1 MKKFL
6 FLSLALTC
14 ALAGYAQKPTVKDG
28 YITKSQMKDL
38 PNQKMERADLSVSSH
53 QRRAVTVCGD
63 HLQEHEDRQVAK
75 RLDDERQRPH

>member
-1 MKKFL
+1 MRMKKFL

-38 PNQKMERADLSVSSH
+38 PNQKHGVPT
-53 QRRAVTVCGD
+53 AVATSC
-63 HLQEHEDRQVAK
+63 RK
-75 RLDDERQRPH
+75 

>member
-53 QRRAVTVCGD
+53 QRRAVTDGVYYTMPGGLFAAWGTD
-63 HLQEHEDRQVAK
+63 GSGYI
-75 RLDDERQRPH
+75 P